1 MAGLEIEI
9 KAYCDNREKIAERLR
24 EIGARH
30 VRTVTERDLYLKH
43 PARDFKKTDEALRI
57 RRADGE
63 VILTYK
69 GPKVGSA
76 TKTRPELEVRAGE
89 FDSLLGIFKHLGF
102 GEAGIVVKERDLFL
116 FRDVTVCL
124 DEVEGLGSFVELEKK
139 GTEREQAERE
149 LFSLAAGLGLDRFER
164 RSYLELKYYDA
175 T

>member
-9 KAYCDNREKIAERLR
+9 KAYCASPAKIAERLK
-24 EIGARH
+24 ELGARH
-30 VRTVTERDLYLKH
+30 IRTLIERDLYLTH

-76 TKTRPELEVRAGE
+76 SKTRPELEVCAGD
-89 FDSLLGIFKHLGF
+89 FDSLAGILRHLGF
-102 GEAGIVVKERDLFL
+102 GEAGMVVKEREMFL
-116 FRDVTVCL
+116 FKDITVCL

-149 LFSLAAGLGLDRFER
+149 LFSLAADLGLDRFER
-164 RSYLELKYYDA
+164 RSYLELKYNDA